1 MQLIFKKAY
10 GFCNPSILLD
20 DIRRVLT
27 NYGMR
32 VKEVEKDGERAW
44 KIAAEKEGVN
54 VLAKLSYTSV
64 PIKELP
70 AFRSSGLSG
79 YVSICEVELYSSGD
93 EVFNEP
99 FRRRFELG
107 LFRAG
112 GV

>member
-10 GFCNPSILLD
+10 GFCNPSTLLD
-20 DIRRVLT
+20 DIKRVLI
-27 NYGMR
+27 NYGAYI
-32 VKEVEKDGERAW
+32 KNVEKSGEEAW
-44 KIAAEKEGVN
+44 NVAAEKDSVN
-54 VLAKLSYTSV
+54 ILAKLFCTRL
-64 PIKELP
+64 PIRELP

-79 YVSICEVELYSSGD
+79 YVSICEVELYSDGD
-93 EVFNEP
+93 EWFNEP

>member
-10 GFCNPSILLD
+10 GFCNPSTLLD
-20 DIRRVLT
+20 DIKRVLT
-27 NYGMR
+27 NYGMYI
-32 VKEVEKDGERAW
+32 KNIEKSGEQAW
-44 KIAAEKEGVN
+44 NIAAEKGDVS
-54 VLAKLSYTSV
+54 VLAKLSYTSL
-64 PIKELP
+64 PIKEQP

-93 EVFNEP
+93 DGFNEP